1 MSLTTLK
8 LKGKRAMLAL
18 ALTLLL
24 SMVLAACGDSPTTA
38 PVATTTA
45 AGVATSASAAPQTIN
60 IDIVGFKFSPQEVSI
75 PAGSTVI
82 WTNKDAAKHNVIA
95 DDKSFE
101 SPTLEKGQSFTK
113 KFDAA
118 ATIGYF
124 CSFHGGPGQ
133 GMIGKLTVTAA
144 GAAATTTTATA
155 VATTAAQATTTAAV
169 VATTTDAPQTT
180 AAVISTNAPTN
191 AQVNFADDTQLSDK
205 IVVNINPLP
214 ATPAGKGLYGWLV
227 NGGTGAN
234 VGLGQLTPDA
244 GGNVLRRFTDP
255 KGANLLANYDKFIV
269 TVEALDP
276 APSTPSS
283 TVMLSGQLPGPSLV
297 HIRHLL
303 VSFPATPGKIGLEV
317 GLRTQTQEL
326 RRQAELM
333 RDHQT
338 EGQIS
343 GVKGQAEKLVNIIE
357 GSKGAD
363 FGDLDKNGQVENPGD
378 GYGLL
383 KNGDQLGYLDGSKD
397 HANLAAKAEG
407 ATEEIKL
414 HAGHVGITV
423 DNASGW
429 ITAIRDRA
437 LVVLKSNDIKVTEP
451 LVREILA
458 LANQS
463 VNGVDLKGDGQILPI
478 PGSGAVLTSYQHSG
492 LMATLYLS
500 GSGTT
505 AVAPVTT
512 HAADHTAVATT
523 AAPATTKAAIA
534 ATVAPATTAAVAA
547 TVAPATTAANANALG
562 GPGQEIKID
571 ISQFKFAPNS
581 ITIKAGT
588 KITWTNQDTAPHTA
602 TADNTS
608 WDSGTLQKGQSFS
621 FTFNKAG
628 LVKYHCEIHPNMTAT
643 ITVV

>member
-8 LKGKRAMLAL
+8 LKGKRGILAL

-24 SMVLAACGDSPTTA
+24 SLVLAACGDSPTAPAANTTA
-38 PVATTTA
+38 SGVFTTA
-45 AGVATSASAAPQTIN
+45 AAATPQTIN

-82 WTNKDAAKHNVIA
+82 WTNKDAAKHNVVA

-113 KFDAA
+113 KFDAP

-124 CSFHGGPGQ
+124 CSFHGTAGQ

-144 GAAATTTTATA
+144 AAAATTASS
-155 VATTAAQATTTAAV
+155 ATTAAQATTTAAV
-169 VATTTDAPQTT
+169 VATTEAPQTT
-180 AAVISTNAPTN
+180 AAVVPTTAPTN
-191 AQVNFADDTQLSDK
+191 ALVNFADDTQLSDK

-234 VGLGQLTPDA
+234 IGLGQLTPDA

-255 KGANLLANYDKFIV
+255 KGANLLAAYDKFIV

-276 APSTPSS
+276 APSAPSN
-283 TVMLSGQLPGPSLV
+283 TVMLSGQLPGPSLI
-297 HIRHLL
+297 HIRHLM

-338 EGQIS
+338 EGQLS
-343 GVKGQAEKLVNIIE
+343 GIKGQAEILVNIIE
-357 GSKGAD
+357 GSKGPD
-363 FGDLDKNGQVENPGD
+363 FGDLDKNGQVVNPGD

-383 KNGDQLGYLDGSKD
+383 KNGDQLGYLDGSKE

-437 LVVLKSNDIKVTEP
+437 LVVLKSNDIKATEP

-458 LANQS
+458 LANQA

-478 PGSGAVLTSYQHSG
+478 PGSGAVLTSYQHAG
-492 LMATLYLS
+492 LMATLYLK
-500 GSGTT
+500 GSGPAAVVT
-505 AVAPVTT
+505 APATT
-512 HAADHTAVATT
+512 HADHTAVATT
-523 AAPATTKAAIA
+523 AAPATT
-534 ATVAPATTAAVAA
+534 TAVAA
-547 TVAPATTAANANALG
+547 ATTVAPATTAANANALG

-571 ISQFKFAPNS
+571 ISQFKFAPAS

-602 TADNTS
+602 TADNSS

-628 LVKYHCEIHPNMTAT
+628 LVKYHCEIHPNMIAT

>member
-8 LKGKRAMLAL
+8 LKGKRGIFAL

-24 SMVLAACGDSPTTA
+24 SLVLAACGDSPTAA
-38 PVATTTA
+38 PAATTTA
-45 AGVATSASAAPQTIN
+45 AGVATTAAAAAPQTIN

-82 WTNKDAAKHNVIA
+82 WTNKDAAKHNVVA

-113 KFDAA
+113 KFDAP

-124 CSFHGGPGQ
+124 CSFHGTAGQ

-144 GAAATTTTATA
+144 AAAATTASN
-155 VATTAAQATTTAAV
+155 ATTAAQATTTAAV
-169 VATTTDAPQTT
+169 VATTEAPQTT
-180 AAVISTNAPTN
+180 AAVVPTTAPTN
-191 AQVNFADDTQLSDK
+191 ALVNFADDTQLSDK

-234 VGLGQLTPDA
+234 QGLGQLTPDA

-255 KGANLLANYDKFIV
+255 KGGNLLANYDKFIV

-276 APSTPSS
+276 APSAPSS
-283 TVMLSGQLPGPSLV
+283 TVMLSGQLPGPSLI
-297 HIRHLL
+297 HIRHLM

-338 EGQIS
+338 EGQLS
-343 GVKGQAEKLVNIIE
+343 GIKAQAEILVNIIE
-357 GSKGAD
+357 GSKGPD
-363 FGDLDKNGQVENPGD
+363 FGDLDKNGQVVNPGD

-383 KNGDQLGYLDGSKD
+383 KNGDQLGYLDGSKE

-407 ATEEIKL
+407 STEEIKL

-478 PGSGAVLTSYQHSG
+478 PGSGAVLTSYQHAG
-492 LMATLYLS
+492 LMATLYLK
-500 GSGTT
+500 GNGPVAVVT
-505 AVAPVTT
+505 APATT
-512 HAADHTAVATT
+512 HADHTAVATT
-523 AAPATTKAAIA
+523 AAAVATT
-534 ATVAPATTAAVAA
+534 TVAPAA

-571 ISQFKFAPNS
+571 ISQFKFAPAS

-602 TADNTS
+602 TADNSS